1 MKRKKIGLA
10 AALVLCV
17 SGGWAQEQWTLDRC
31 IDYAVENS
39 IPVQQYRLR
48 AENQEISL
56 NTAKNSR
63 LPGVNANLG
72 QNMNFGRGP
81 GRDGVYR
88 DYTQMSTAIGA
99 SASVPVFEGM
109 RINNTVKERELNL
122 QASLQDLA
130 RAREDVALNVTSL
143 YLKVLFNKE
152 LVAVA
157 ESQLELSRNKTERS
171 RVLVETG
178 KNPES
183 ALYESQAVMAKD
195 ELNLVQAR
203 NALTLSLLTLSQAL
217 NRDELGE
224 FDVAVPAEA
233 QLRISASEQLEQPDE
248 LYAYAVGVRPHIR
261 AEELRLE
268 GSTRSLR
275 VAKSGRY
282 PQISLSGGYSNGY
295 YYSFAEDSVN
305 PSFGEQLRRNGS
317 ESVGLSVG
325 IPIFNR
331 FATRNQIRSAQID
344 IRNQQLAITEAQ
356 RSLKKEIEQAYYD
369 AQAAYQKYHT
379 SVKALDAARIA
390 FRYEEEKSAS
400 GLSTIFD
407 YNEAKT
413 QMLRA
418 ESDLVQAK
426 YEYIFSRKI
435 LDFYAGK
442 PLGFNAY

>member
-248 LYAYAVGVRPHIR
+248 LYAYAVGIRPHIR

-268 GSTRSLR
+268 GSNRSLR

>member
-203 NALTLSLLTLSQAL
+203 NALTLSLLTLNQAL